1 MVNNEHLAIWRQ
13 DTPGCAEWNH
23 LNNAGSALPPQ
34 SVTDAMVDY
43 LSAESQRGGY
53 ELARERHHTI
63 SQFYST
69 LGSFLNV
76 PASHIA
82 YAYSATHAYAR
93 ALSCIPFE
101 TGDVILTSTN
111 DYVSNQLAFMS
122 LKKRWGVNYVRVAD
136 QPAGGIDLED
146 LEDKI
151 RTLHPR
157 LVSVTHV
164 PTNSGLI
171 QDVTGVGQLCQ
182 TYGIW
187 YLLDACQSVGQ
198 MPLDLPAI
206 GCDFLCGTFRKFLR
220 GPRGAGFLAVSDRVI
235 KSALTPL
242 FVDLQGADW
251 DSLDGFTIKSSA
263 IRFEEWERNYATV
276 IGATACL
283 NYAERVG
290 LTLIRE
296 RSFGLAAALRQKAFE
311 LPAVRILDH
320 GPGLCAIVTLTLP
333 SGPDGL
339 LAHLQAE
346 RINASLAPNTAAY
359 MDMRR
364 KQADWLLRLSPHY
377 YNTEEEIEQVVDV
390 LNIWLNKVID
400 EK

>member
-1 MVNNEHLAIWRQ
+1 MVNKEHLATWRQ

-23 LNNAGSALPPQ
+23 LNNAGSALPPR
-34 SVTDAMVDY
+34 SVTAAMVDY
-43 LSAESQRGGY
+43 LLAESRRGGY

-63 SQFYST
+63 SQYYST
-69 LGSFLNV
+69 LGAFLKL
-76 PASHIA
+76 PANHVA
-82 YAYSATHAYAR
+82 YTYSATHAYAR

-111 DYVSNQLAFMS
+111 DYVSNQLVFMS

-136 QPAGGIDLED
+136 QPTGGIDLED

-171 QDVTGVGQLCQ
+171 QEVTGVGQLCQ

-198 MPLDLPAI
+198 MPLDFPAM

-220 GPRGAGFLAVSDRVI
+220 GPRGAGFLAVSERVL

-251 DSLDGFTIKSSA
+251 DSLDGFTIKPSA
-263 IRFEEWERNYATV
+263 ARFEEWERNYATV
-276 IGATACL
+276 VGATACL
-283 NYAERVG
+283 DYASKVG
-290 LTLIRE
+290 LSLIQE
-296 RSFGLAAALRQKAFE
+296 RSFSLAAMLRQKASE
-311 LPAVRILDH
+311 LPGVRILDH
-320 GPGLCAIVTLTLP
+320 GAALSAIVTITLP

-339 LAHLQAE
+339 IAHLQAE
-346 RINASLAPNTAAY
+346 RINASLAPYTAAF

-377 YNTEEEIEQVVDV
+377 YNSEEEIEQVVEV
-390 LNIWLNKVID
+390 LDRWLNKSI
-400 EK
+400 

>member
-1 MVNNEHLAIWRQ
+1 MVNKEHLATWCQ

-23 LNNAGSALPPQ
+23 LNNAGSALPPR
-34 SVTDAMVDY
+34 SVTAAMVDY
-43 LSAESQRGGY
+43 LQAESRRGGY

-63 SQFYST
+63 SQYYST
-69 LGSFLNV
+69 LGAFLKL
-76 PASHIA
+76 PANHVA
-82 YAYSATHAYAR
+82 YTYSATHAYAR

-136 QPAGGIDLED
+136 QPTGGIDLED

-171 QDVTGVGQLCQ
+171 QEVTGVGQLCQ

-198 MPLDLPAI
+198 MPLDFPAM

-220 GPRGAGFLAVSDRVI
+220 GPRGAGFLAVSERVL

-251 DSLDGFTIKSSA
+251 DSLDGFTIKPSA
-263 IRFEEWERNYATV
+263 ARFEEWESNYATV
-276 IGATACL
+276 VGATACL
-283 NYAERVG
+283 DYASKVG
-290 LTLIRE
+290 LSLIQE
-296 RSFGLAAALRQKAFE
+296 RSFGLAAMLRQKASE
-311 LPAVRILDH
+311 LPGVRILDH
-320 GPGLCAIVTLTLP
+320 GAALSAIVTITLP

-339 LAHLQAE
+339 IAHLQAE
-346 RINASLAPNTAAY
+346 RINASLAPYTAAF

-377 YNTEEEIEQVVDV
+377 YNSEEEIEQVVEV
-390 LNIWLNKVID
+390 LDRWLNKSI
-400 EK
+400 